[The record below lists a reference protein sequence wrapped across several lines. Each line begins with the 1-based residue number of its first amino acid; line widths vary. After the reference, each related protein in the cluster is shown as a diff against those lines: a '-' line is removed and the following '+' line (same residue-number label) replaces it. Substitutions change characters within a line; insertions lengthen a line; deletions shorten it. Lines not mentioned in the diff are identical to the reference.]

1 MLGPRR
7 LFLRSDNAG
16 CYHNQVLFVIASYFA
31 KKYGHIMVRYDFC
44 EPQTGKDVCDRKIA
58 PIKRTINQYIN
69 DAHDVINAH
78 DMKDAIESNSS
89 LNSVM
94 AFVCEMNDSLDFKTD
109 FKLKNITQFH
119 SFVYSNDSIC
129 LFRFYNVGSGVDK
142 KIESLMSMKNVDLV
156 KKVKNACLTI
166 KEKSKDKRETI
177 IKVKNEREILKCDH
191 CDHIF
196 FSKVKLE
203 NHLIDHDKQQKMPQ
217 IDKIKLQYASLIKEI
232 RTQKEHDKDTLKNEN
247 IESLMNNKNK
257 LNSGFALKTRKN
269 KRFNDKQITYL
280 KKHFDEG
287 KKTGRKVNPDAVE
300 KQMIEMWDTFTE
312 DERLDSRQIKSYFS
326 RQA

>member
-1 MLGPRR
+1 M
-7 LFLRSDNAG
+7 S
-16 CYHNQVLFVIASYFA
+16 I
-31 KKYGHIMVRYDFC
+31 
-44 EPQTGKDVCDRKIA
+44 
-58 PIKRTINQYIN
+58 RTIQS
-69 DAHDVINAH
+69 
-78 DMKDAIESNSS
+78 K
-89 LNSVM
+89 
-94 AFVCEMNDSLDFKTD
+94 C
-109 FKLKNITQFH
+109 
-119 SFVYSNDSIC
+119 
-129 LFRFYNVGSGVDK
+129 RFSK
-142 KIESLMSMKNVDLV
+142 

-166 KEKSKDKRETI
+166 KEKSEDKRETI

-203 NHLIDHDKQQKMPQ
+203 NHLIDHDEQQKMPQ

-257 LNSGFALKTRKN
+257 LKSGFALKTRKN

-287 KKTGRKVNPDAVE
+287 KNRK
-300 KQMIEMWDTFTE
+300 
-312 DERLDSRQIKSYFS
+312 KSKPRFC
-326 RQA
+326 